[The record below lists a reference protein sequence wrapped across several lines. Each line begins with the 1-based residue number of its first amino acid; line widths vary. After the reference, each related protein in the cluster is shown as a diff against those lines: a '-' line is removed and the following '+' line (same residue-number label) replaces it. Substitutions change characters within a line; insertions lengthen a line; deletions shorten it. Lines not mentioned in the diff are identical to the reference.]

1 MINSLNM
8 KRVYL
13 ILGALLL
20 TITINAQKMS
30 DSNTYKRAVF
40 ASGCYWGTEY
50 YLQQA
55 DGVIETT
62 VGYAGG
68 NVASPSY
75 RQVTTGTTGHA
86 ESVEV
91 VYNPAITD
99 YETLARLF
107 FETHDPTQVN
117 RQGPD
122 VGTQYRS
129 AIFYANDEQKAI
141 AEKLVKIL
149 EEKGLKIAT
158 EITQLEEFF
167 PESKDYHHD
176 YYKKTGGTPYCHAYK
191 ARF

>member
-1 MINSLNM
+1 M
-8 KRVYL
+8 KRVSLL
-13 ILGALLL
+13 IGALLL
-20 TITINAQKMS
+20 TLTINAQKMS
-30 DSNTYKRAVF
+30 ESNTYKRAVF

-55 DGVIETT
+55 EGVIETT

-91 VYNPAITD
+91 VYDPAVTD

-122 VGTQYRS
+122 IGTQYRS
-129 AIFYANDEQKAI
+129 AIFYANEEQKAI

-149 EEKGLKIAT
+149 EEKGLKVAT
-158 EITQLEEFF
+158 EITKLESFF
-167 PESKDYHHD
+167 AEEKDYHHD
-176 YYKKTGGTPYCHAYK
+176 YYVKTGGTPYCHAFK
-191 ARF
+191 KRF